1 MHNSKI
7 HFLITS
13 GLFSALTAAGAFI
26 KIPFYPVPF
35 TLQTFVTALA
45 ALMLPPRWAA
55 LSQIVYLLLGL
66 LGAPVFANGGGLEYV
81 LRPTFG
87 YLLLL
92 PPAAAL
98 ISYLHR
104 RYSPQSVMSI
114 FCVVLPGMFVVL
126 AGGGVWLYFNLRYV
140 SDVNLAF
147 FDAMLSGTLLFVPAM
162 LLKAA
167 MVAVFKFE
175 FNKRMK

>member
-1 MHNSKI
+1 MQSSNI
-7 HFLITS
+7 RYLIIS
-13 GLFSALTAAGAFI
+13 GLFTALTAIGAFI
-26 KIPFYPVPF
+26 KMPFYPVPF
-35 TLQTFVTALA
+35 TLQTFMTAFA
-45 ALMLPPRWAA
+45 GLMLPPRWAA
-55 LSQIVYLLLGL
+55 LSQLVYLLLGL

-98 ISYLHR
+98 ISCLQR

-114 FCVVLPGMFVVL
+114 FYIVLPGLFVVL

-140 SDVNLAF
+140 SHVNVAF
-147 FDAMLSGTLLFVPAM
+147 FNILLSGVLLFFPGM
-162 LLKAA
+162 LVKAA